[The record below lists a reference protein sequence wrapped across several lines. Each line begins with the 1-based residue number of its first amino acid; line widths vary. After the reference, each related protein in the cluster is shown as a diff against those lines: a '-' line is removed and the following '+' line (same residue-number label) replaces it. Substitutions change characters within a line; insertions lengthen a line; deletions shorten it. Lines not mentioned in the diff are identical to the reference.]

1 MHSNPNK
8 EIYGLELQ
16 FKNLVDI
23 LSVSFKHHADVA
35 KANGGYIQTGAI
47 ENMREI
53 VARMEYAAR
62 RQQVRSVK

>member
-1 MHSNPNK
+1 MHSNPNR
-8 EIYGLELQ
+8 EIYSLEVTFRELM
-16 FKNLVDI
+16 DI
-23 LSVSFKHHADVA
+23 IGKSFKHHADVA

-47 ENMREI
+47 ENMQEI